1 MIIMLDVLIVEDEAI
16 VAWGIQTILEKQG
29 YRVIGIVAS
38 GEEAIQQAI
47 TAQPAVVVMDIHI
60 PGAIDGIEAAR
71 TIQHQLEIPVVFVTA
86 HTDEIT
92 VDRAMTISP
101 FGYIVKP
108 FLPEQLQTAVDLA
121 ITRYRSM
128 KQLEQ
133 EMQALERL
141 LHDPVAYEGN
151 K

>member
-1 MIIMLDVLIVEDEAI
+1 MLDVLIVEDEAV
-16 VAWGIQTILEKQG
+16 VAWGIQEILEKQG

-47 TAQPAVVVMDIHI
+47 ATQPGLIIMDIRI
-60 PGAIDGIEAAR
+60 AGAIDGIEAAR
-71 TIQHQLEIPVVFVTA
+71 EIQRQLDIPVVFLTA
-86 HTDEIT
+86 HTDEVT

-108 FLPEQLQTAVDLA
+108 FSPEQLQTVVDLA
-121 ITRYRSM
+121 LMRYRNL

-133 EMQALERL
+133 EIQALERL
-141 LHDPVAYEGN
+141 LDERSAH
-151 K
+151 